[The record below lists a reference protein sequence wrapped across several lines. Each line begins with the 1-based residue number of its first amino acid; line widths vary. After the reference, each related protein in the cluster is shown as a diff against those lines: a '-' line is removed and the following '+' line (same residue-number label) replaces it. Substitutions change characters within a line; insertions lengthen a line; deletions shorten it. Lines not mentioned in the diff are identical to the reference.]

1 MVIKCLW
8 YSLFGLR
15 GLLGLGVF
23 LHRGFSW
30 SLRDDY
36 RVAHISGSH
45 LFQAIYDRDFTD
57 ASHLILLLRDCPPQE
72 PLRFR
77 ERSQWK
83 RRASIAVEV
92 IFGVKG
98 SLKLGDLEAGASLLV
113 GNQFLFQHC
122 AFRWVCF
129 GVI

>member
-23 LHRGFSW
+23 IHREFSW

-36 RVAHISGSH
+36 PVAHISGSH
-45 LFQAIYDRDFTD
+45 LLCAIYDRNLTD
-57 ASHLILLLRDCPPQE
+57 ASHLILLLRDCSPQE
-72 PLRFR
+72 PLRLC
-77 ERSQWK
+77 ECPQWK

-92 IFGVKG
+92 IV
-98 SLKLGDLEAGASLLV
+98 GAK
-113 GNQFLFQHC
+113 
-122 AFRWVCF
+122 
-129 GVI
+129 